1 MCKLLTTIWR
11 HLGSER
17 REQKHCHK
25 RLTRNGMMMTWMFG
39 CFVAHHTATV
49 LTTFRLCFFSAC
61 FPQISR
67 RGCRD
72 SNLKKKMKLFTKFDH
87 IRALAHS
94 NMERARLFW
103 CWFGGRTMAIIIWVS
118 FLISVHTHIRRR
130 RFVRLAYNE
139 ATPKPFRP
147 NVNLCVANAKRL
159 HWNET
164 WVCSG
169 IASTTC
175 RCVCPASRASTLR
188 LRVLIIIIV
197 YE

>member
-1 MCKLLTTIWR
+1 MTASRQRTERTKTLSQKAHTEWDDDDVNVWLLRRPPHR
-11 HLGSER
+11 HSANDISLVFFF
-17 REQKHCHK
+17 C
-25 RLTRNGMMMTWMFG
+25 LFP
-39 CFVAHHTATV
+39 
-49 LTTFRLCFFSAC
+49 TF
-61 FPQISR
+61 SR